1 MRCVGSEAPQLFEGS
16 LQPPEHRVQY
26 RSKSSQLIFPIL
38 DRQPGSQILCGYF
51 LRFAGHR
58 VNRCQGFAS
67 QGVPSEAGKQYSK
80 RKSNEQDSGELPE
93 LAPHRLLVVGN
104 PKNNYGVVEMVWA
117 AGEPDSQTVRKTLGD
132 WDDVFPCLFPRG
144 WSSQCLPKELGST
157 IEELAFRRPN
167 LDESMQAGITLFAV
181 MQSQS

>member
-1 MRCVGSEAPQLFEGS
+1 MAVRGVRNSCEASAVKRRNCSKAPCS
-16 LQPPEHRVQY
+16 LPSIAFNTAPSLPNSSSRFWTDS
-26 RSKSSQLIFPIL
+26 RAPKS
-38 DRQPGSQILCGYF
+38 LCGYF

-58 VNRCQGFAS
+58 VNRCQCFAS

-80 RKSNEQDSGELPE
+80 RKSNEQDGGELPE

-132 WDDVFPCLFPRG
+132 WDDVFPCLFRVGGPPSACPRSWG
-144 WSSQCLPKELGST
+144 V
-157 IEELAFRRPN
+157 R
-167 LDESMQAGITLFAV
+167 
-181 MQSQS
+181 